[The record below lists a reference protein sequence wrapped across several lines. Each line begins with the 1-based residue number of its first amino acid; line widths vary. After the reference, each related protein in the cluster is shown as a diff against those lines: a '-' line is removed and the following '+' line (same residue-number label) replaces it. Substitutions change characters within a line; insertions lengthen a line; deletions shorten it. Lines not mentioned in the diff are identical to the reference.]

1 MRFCIAFANFRVTNS
16 GPITG
21 KTNYD
26 RNTMITTIHGHYK
39 EQEERACVASSQ
51 LSRTLPWNPHVGSL
65 VSSWLPLHL
74 YSLECKS

>member
-26 RNTMITTIHGHYK
+26 RDTIITTIHGHYK
-39 EQEERACVASSQ
+39 EKK
-51 LSRTLPWNPHVGSL
+51 GL
-65 VSSWLPLHL
+65 VLLHHSCL
-74 YSLECKS
+74 TGFLGTHMLVP